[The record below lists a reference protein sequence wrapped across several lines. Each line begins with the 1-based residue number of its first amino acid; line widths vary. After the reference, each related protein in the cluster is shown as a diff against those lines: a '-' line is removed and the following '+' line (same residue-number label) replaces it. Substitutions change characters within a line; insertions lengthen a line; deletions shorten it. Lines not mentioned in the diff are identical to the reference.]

1 MIPESQAT
9 HPLSPVSC
17 LCKVLLTL
25 QDFPAAIA
33 ASDRFDHFLLRSYLR
48 SVLVIYG
55 GLLTKFE
62 KNWAKVIN
70 PKGSGSSGG
79 MY

>member
-1 MIPESQAT
+1 M
-9 HPLSPVSC
+9 LRSP
-17 LCKVLLTL
+17 TL
-25 QDFPAAIA
+25 YSRQDFPAAIA
-33 ASDRFDHFLLRSYLR
+33 ASDSYDHFLLRSYLR
-48 SVLVIYG
+48 NLLVMYG

-62 KNWAKVIN
+62 RNWTKVIN